1 MNTDIVKYPDFPLT
15 TKEEEDVYK
24 LASAGMRPAE
34 IAVSME
40 WPPERRRA
48 FCIIAELP
56 GSPLALML
64 AAARA
69 EGIATPQIKLQEAAT
84 AGNIDAIKELQKI
97 QARNRFNEL
106 VNYLDDD
113 EFTSQNYRSKTA
125 FLYFWLRFLPLC
137 RSHPQRLRHCRLDGN
152 WDGRI
157 V

>member
-1 MNTDIVKYPDFPLT
+1 MLLYPSSNMNTDNTDNTDIAKYPEFPLT

-40 WPPERRRA
+40 WPPERCRA

-113 EFTSQNYRSKTA
+113 EFT
-125 FLYFWLRFLPLC
+125 P
-137 RSHPQRLRHCRLDGN
+137 
-152 WDGRI
+152 
-157 V
+157 

>member
-1 MNTDIVKYPDFPLT
+1 MNTENNDIVKYPDFPLT

-24 LASAGMRPAE
+24 LASAGMRSAE

-84 AGNIDAIKELQKI
+84 AGNIDAIN
-97 QARNRFNEL
+97 A
-106 VNYLDDD
+106 
-113 EFTSQNYRSKTA
+113 SS
-125 FLYFWLRFLPLC
+125 
-137 RSHPQRLRHCRLDGN
+137 G
-152 WDGRI
+152 
-157 V
+157 